1 MTMDS
6 NREPEAV
13 SSQELLIASY
23 VLGDMAAGEKAAFE
37 RRVDRDPALAREVEA
52 WREANEAA
60 SDWMESAPPGIERVN
75 ELAVPTLKVGS
86 VRLRS
91 RFTMSRRQVV
101 QRAFLV
107 AAIFLIGFWSGR
119 LGSLGQTQSDY
130 SIPDGA
136 VESVVPVFSGL
147 DEDETK
153 RQPAAEDETDPS
165 VIRQASKEPTASEG
179 ASTAASPV
187 LVRSTTDENGR
198 LIIDTENR
206 ASGLRVRWFVEPSF
220 EIAQT
225 SNQY

>member
-6 NREPEAV
+6 NREGEAV
-13 SSQELLIASY
+13 SSRELLIASY

-75 ELAVPTLKVGS
+75 ELAVPRLNVRS

-91 RFTMSRRQVV
+91 RFTMPRRQVV

-119 LGSLGQTQSDY
+119 WDSLGETQRDS
-130 SIPDGA
+130 SIPDRA
-136 VESVVPVFSGL
+136 IENIVPVLSGL
-147 DEDETK
+147 DEDGTEVA
-153 RQPAAEDETDPS
+153 PAVETDPDSS
-165 VIRQASKEPTASEG
+165 VFRQASNTPTNV
-179 ASTAASPV
+179 SPV

-198 LIIDTENR
+198 LIIDTENLT
-206 ASGLRVRWFVEPSF
+206 SGLRVRWFVEPAF
-220 EIAQT
+220 EIAQS